1 MWVGFAVFVVVAIA
15 VDLLVMEKQGSHK
28 VTMKEAALWSVLWFS
43 LSFVFVGLLWWYLN
57 GSQGREVANT
67 VSMQFITGYLVEKSL
82 SIDNI
87 FVFLMIFSYFAVPEQ
102 YQKRALIIGIIGA
115 IVLRAIL
122 ILAGAWLLATFH
134 WLLYVFGAFLVITG
148 VKMWIAAGQEPDIA
162 DNPVLKF
169 LKKHIKI
176 SDRFDGEK
184 LTTVVNGVKLYT
196 PLFVVLV
203 MLGATDVIFAVDSIP
218 AIFAITSDPFIVL
231 TANIF
236 AILGLRALYFLLA
249 DMASRFHLLAYGLAL
264 VLVFIGGK
272 MLLVDFY
279 KIPIGVALMVTAG
292 LIIASV
298 VASVVSSR
306 SGHSTPSRPQTMGG
320 VRAIPPSRNEQR
332 DSDGRLIAVTLESE
346 RFPASLPAGSC
357 WLVALDGSGHALH
370 ALTQA
375 MRLAKESGVPVLDLV
390 NAQPWLSKEASES
403 HLAQYG
409 WAVATDACA
418 ILDANGVGWRLHVRM
433 GEAVDSIVQQAASL
447 SSRGIVI
454 GARGLSTTENLL
466 LGSVA
471 QQVIHAAQG
480 VVLVVRAPSGL
491 RPCTAEGSLVNAN
504 F

>member
-15 VDLLVMEKQGSHK
+15 VDLLVMEKQGAHK

-43 LSFVFVGLLWWYLN
+43 MAFVFVAALWWYLD
-57 GSQGREVANT
+57 GSQGRQVANT

-87 FVFLMIFSYFAVPEQ
+87 FVFLMIFGYFAVPEQ
-102 YQKRALIIGIIGA
+102 FQKRALIIGIIGA

-148 VKMWIAAGQEPDIA
+148 VKMWIAAGKEPDIA

-203 MLGATDVIFAVDSIP
+203 MIGATDVIFAVDSIP

-272 MLLVDFY
+272 MLLIDFY
-279 KIPIGVALMVTAG
+279 KIPIGVALLVTAG
-292 LIIASV
+292 LILASV
-298 VASVVSSR
+298 LASVLTSR
-306 SGHSTPSRPQTMGG
+306 SGHSTPAKPLAKRGARVMPAP
-320 VRAIPPSRNEQR
+320 RHEQR
-332 DSDGRLIAVTLESE
+332 DSDGRLVAVTLESE
-346 RFPASLPAGSC
+346 SLPMSQPAAAG
-357 WLVALDGSGHALH
+357 WLVALDGSKNARQ

-390 NAQPWLSKEASES
+390 NAQPWLSKEASNF
-403 HLAQYG
+403 HLAQFG
-409 WAVATDACA
+409 WTVAADACA
-418 ILDANGVGWRLHVRM
+418 LLDANGFGWRLHVRM
-433 GEAVDSIVQQAASL
+433 GAPADNIVDLAASL

-454 GARGLSTTENLL
+454 GARGLSTTESLL

-471 QQVIHAAQG
+471 QQVIHAAHG
-480 VVLVVRAPSGL
+480 AVLVVRSPAGL
-491 RPCTAEGSLVNAN
+491 GHGKENSAFVDAQV
-504 F
+504 